1 VYGINKNRRYYNS
14 RGGTTN
20 EIDEIKKEIE
30 VLNNKVKELEN
41 RKKFKYLSVD
51 DDKNLERTISCLE
64 AFLFP
69 ASFCKKLTLTA
80 KLQAFS
86 DLNRGDSNCRWFM
99 RFDEVN
105 NKIRI
110 NSDQLQSISIV
121 YFYSEEI
128 VEEALRIYKDEIEEV
143 SK

>member
-1 VYGINKNRRYYNS
+1 
-14 RGGTTN
+14 
-20 EIDEIKKEIE
+20 
-30 VLNNKVKELEN
+30 
-41 RKKFKYLSVD
+41 
-51 DDKNLERTISCLE
+51 
-64 AFLFP
+64 
-69 ASFCKKLTLTA
+69 
-80 KLQAFS
+80 
-86 DLNRGDSNCRWFM
+86 M